1 MWNNNDTSFV
11 SHIYPFIDSGCVY
24 IQMRNFDWDNDGD
37 FIVVSVERK
46 GQDMPLSGDDV
57 WETSRM
63 PIFEGEIGKSLDFRF
78 YKKKGE
84 LVKNNNVV
92 VSVQNQYGENLPF
105 FSAPIG
111 GVPVY
116 KPRIKVVPKK

>member
-1 MWNNNDTSFV
+1 M
-11 SHIYPFIDSGCVY
+11 
-24 IQMRNFDWDNDGD
+24 
-37 FIVVSVERK
+37 VVSVERK
-46 GQDMPLSGDDV
+46 GQIIPLSGEDE
-57 WETSRM
+57 WATSK
-63 PIFEGEIGKSLDFRF
+63 IQIYEGEIGKSLDFRF
-78 YKKKGE
+78 YKRKGE